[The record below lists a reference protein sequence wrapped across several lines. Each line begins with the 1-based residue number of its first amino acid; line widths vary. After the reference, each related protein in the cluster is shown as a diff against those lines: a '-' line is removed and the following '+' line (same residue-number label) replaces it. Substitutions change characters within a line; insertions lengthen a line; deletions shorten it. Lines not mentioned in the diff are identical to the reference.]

1 MVRSSPFEH
10 EEGRV
15 YIEKES
21 LIPYYHQLK
30 LYILNQIESEKWSS
44 NEKIP
49 SEAELC
55 EHFKVSRTVVRQAL
69 KELENEG
76 YLTSRKGKGTF
87 VSGPKIV
94 EGLVQNLSGFTEDM
108 TKRGYRVTNVILEHS
123 IVPAS
128 KPVSKHLEIE
138 ADSPV
143 VQIKRIRNLNG
154 EPVALS
160 TTYVPESLCPGL
172 AREDLSRQSLYDL
185 FENKYGLKIFKG
197 HRFVGVCLATGEV
210 ARLLKV
216 GSNTPLIEHE
226 NVSYLENGRPL
237 EYFHAL
243 HRGDVTK
250 FEVTIWRA
258 RKVDD
263 RNKTMNGG

>member
-1 MVRSSPFEH
+1 MAKSNLFANG
-10 EEGRV
+10 EGRV

-21 LIPYYHQLK
+21 RIPYYHQLK
-30 LYILNQIESEKWSS
+30 LYILGQIESEKWPP

-49 SEAELC
+49 SEADFC

-87 VSGPKIV
+87 VSGSKIV

-108 TKRGYRVTNVILEHS
+108 TKRGYRVTNAILENKV
-123 IVPAS
+123 VPAS
-128 KPVSKHLEIE
+128 KPVARHLEIE
-138 ADSPV
+138 PDSPV
-143 VQIKRIRNLNG
+143 VQIKRVRNLNN
-154 EPVALS
+154 EPAALS

-172 AREDLSRQSLYDL
+172 AREDLSNQSLYDL
-185 FENKYGLKIFKG
+185 FENRYGLRIFKG
-197 HRFVGVCLATGEV
+197 HRYVGVCLATEEV

-216 GSNTPLIEHE
+216 EWNTPLIEHE
-226 NVSYLENGRPL
+226 NVSYLEDGRPL

-243 HRGDVTK
+243 HRGDITK
-250 FEVTIWRA
+250 FEVTIWRT
-258 RKVDD
+258 RKPEEQDGE
-263 RNKTMNGG
+263 RR

>member
-1 MVRSSPFEH
+1 LAKSNPFGN

-30 LYILNQIESEKWSS
+30 LYILDQIESERWPP
-44 NEKIP
+44 NGKIP
-49 SEAELC
+49 SEAELG
-55 EHFKVSRTVVRQAL
+55 EHFEVSRTVVRQAL

-87 VSGPKIV
+87 VSGSKIV

-108 TKRGYRVTNVILEHS
+108 TKRGYRVTNVVLEHAV
-123 IVPAS
+123 VPAS
-128 KPVSKHLEIE
+128 KPVAKHLEID

-143 VQIKRIRNLNG
+143 VLIKRVRNLNG
-154 EPVALS
+154 EPAALS
-160 TTYVPESLCPGL
+160 TTWVPESLCPGL
-172 AREDLSRQSLYDL
+172 AGEDLSTRSLYDL
-185 FENKYGLKIFKG
+185 FENKYGLRIFKG
-197 HRFVGVCLATGEV
+197 HRYIGVCLATEET

-216 GSNTPLIEHE
+216 AWNTPLIEHE

-243 HRGDVTK
+243 HRGDITK
-250 FEVTIWRA
+250 FEVTIRRT
-258 RKVDD
+258 RKADEHD
-263 RNKTMNGG
+263 GERI

>member
-1 MVRSSPFEH
+1 VVNVTKIDPFAR
-10 EEGRV
+10 EEGRI

-30 LYILNQIESEKWSS
+30 VYILNQIESEKWPP

-49 SEAELC
+49 SEAGLC
-55 EHFKVSRTVVRQAL
+55 AHFKVSRTVVRQAL

-87 VSGPKIV
+87 VAGPKIV

-108 TKRGYRVTNVILEHS
+108 TKRGYRVTNTILEQRV
-123 IVPAS
+123 VPAP
-128 KPVSKHLEIE
+128 KPVSKHLEIDV
-138 ADSPV
+138 DSPV
-143 VQIKRIRNLNG
+143 VQITRVRNLNG

-160 TTYVPESLCPGL
+160 TTFVPESRCPGL
-172 AREDLSRQSLYDL
+172 AGEDLSTRSLYDL

-197 HRFVGVCLATGEV
+197 HRFIGACLAAGEA

-216 GSNTPLIEHE
+216 DSNTPLIEHE
-226 NVSYLENGRPL
+226 NVSYLEDGRPL

-258 RKVDD
+258 RKPDD
-263 RNKTMNGG
+263 RGAG

>member
-1 MVRSSPFEH
+1 
-10 EEGRV
+10 
-15 YIEKES
+15 
-21 LIPYYHQLK
+21 
-30 LYILNQIESEKWSS
+30 
-44 NEKIP
+44 
-49 SEAELC
+49 
-55 EHFKVSRTVVRQAL
+55 VVRQAL

-87 VSGPKIV
+87 VAGSKIV

-108 TKRGYRVTNVILEHS
+108 TKRGYRVTNTILEHT

-138 ADSPV
+138 DDLPV
-143 VQIKRIRNLNG
+143 VKVARVRNLND

-160 TTYVPESLCPGL
+160 TTYVPERLCPGL
-172 AREDLSRQSLYDL
+172 EKEDLSRRSLYDL
-185 FENKYGLKIFKG
+185 FENRYGLKIFKG
-197 HRFVGVCLATGEV
+197 HRIIGVCVATEEA

-216 GSNTPLIEHE
+216 ESNTPLIEHE
-226 NVSYLENGRPL
+226 NVSYLEDGRPL

-250 FEVTIWRA
+250 FEVTIWRK
-258 RKVDD
+258 RKPQ
-263 RNKTMNGG
+263 GHSSA

>member
-1 MVRSSPFEH
+1 VLALVKSNPFAH
-10 EEGRV
+10 EEGRI

-30 LYILNQIESEKWSS
+30 VYILNQIDSGVWSP
-44 NEKIP
+44 NDKIP
-49 SEAELC
+49 SEAEIC
-55 EHFKVSRTVVRQAL
+55 GYFKVSRTVVRQAL

-108 TKRGYRVTNVILEHS
+108 TKRGYRVTNVILAQEA
-123 IVPAS
+123 VPAS
-128 KPVSKHLEIE
+128 RLVAKYLEIE

-143 VQIKRIRNLNG
+143 IQITRIRNLNN

-160 TTYVPESLCPGL
+160 TTYVPESLCPEL
-172 AREDLSRQSLYDL
+172 VREDLSKQSLYDL
-185 FENKYGLKIFKG
+185 FENRYGLKISKG
-197 HRFVGVCLATGEV
+197 HRFIGVCLATDEV

-216 GSNTPLIEHE
+216 ESNVPLIELE
-226 NVSYLENGRPL
+226 NVSYLESGRPL

-243 HRGDVTK
+243 HRGDVSK

-258 RKVDD
+258 RKIDD
-263 RNKTMNGG
+263 Q

>member
-1 MVRSSPFEH
+1 MCVVGKSDPFAH
-10 EEGRV
+10 EQRRT

-21 LIPYYHQLK
+21 LVPYYHQLK
-30 LYILNQIESEKWSS
+30 LYILNQIESEMWSP
-44 NEKIP
+44 NDKIP

-55 EHFKVSRTVVRQAL
+55 GHFKVSRTVVRQAL

-108 TKRGYRVTNVILEHS
+108 TKRGYRVSNVILEQRE
-123 IVPAS
+123 VPAPKS
-128 KPVSKHLEIE
+128 VSKHLEIE
-138 ADSPV
+138 ADSAV
-143 VQIKRIRNLNG
+143 IQITRIRNLNN

-160 TTYVPESLCPGL
+160 TTYVPKDLCPEL
-172 AREDLSRQSLYDL
+172 AREDLTKQSLYDL
-185 FENKYGLKIFKG
+185 FENRYGLKIFKG
-197 HRFVGVCLATGEV
+197 HRFIGVCLATDEV

-216 GSNTPLIEHE
+216 DAGAPLIEHE
-226 NVSYLENGRPL
+226 NVSYLENSRPL

-243 HRGDVTK
+243 HRGDVSK
-250 FEVTIWRA
+250 FEVTILRT
-258 RKVDD
+258 RKIYDQ
-263 RNKTMNGG
+263 T